1 MTTPVR
7 IQRKRTKGFD
17 MQAASRAING
27 LPAVYVGRP
36 TMWGNPFTSLND
48 SDEMGAVT
56 RYRKMLV
63 ERPSLQH
70 HQLLKI
76 ARGMNGRGVGYFGDI
91 RARIGEL
98 RGKNL
103 ACWCA
108 GSPCHADVL
117 LELANRP
124 VCEAAE

>member
-1 MTTPVR
+1 
-7 IQRKRTKGFD
+7 
-17 MQAASRAING
+17 
-27 LPAVYVGRP
+27 
-36 TMWGNPFTSLND
+36 MWGNPFTSLND

-108 GSPCHADVL
+108 ISHDPYTPCHADVL
-117 LELANRP
+117 LSVANGISMDEVIDENIRRAKG
-124 VCEAAE
+124 EALR